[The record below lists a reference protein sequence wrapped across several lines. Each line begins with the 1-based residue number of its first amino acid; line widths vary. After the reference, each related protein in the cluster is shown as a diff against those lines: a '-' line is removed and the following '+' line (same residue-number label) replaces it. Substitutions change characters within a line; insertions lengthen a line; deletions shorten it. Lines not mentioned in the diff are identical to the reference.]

1 MESKAFHICP
11 FCQSPSPVSVS
22 RCVRC
27 DRSLAGLP
35 LPVYGSDVDATPMR
49 TAPGDL
55 VDLPLRDGAEETPRR
70 EAVPTRV
77 EPPVAKLTATRRVP
91 ERRRGSRLGMMAV
104 GAAIVGAA
112 VVGGWLVRAQDH
124 GERETPAV
132 TVPAAVPPATIAS
145 TPAPV
150 VLASAPASAPAPAS
164 SARVRPV
171 PRPASVAPA
180 VAPASPA
187 APAPWPVRRTA
198 SRDAAPARAAT
209 PVPVPDSEPRVTTVH
224 PDVAA
229 APVDVERA
237 RDDEESEEPPPP
249 PDVRVRPGLRA
260 RLDRAL
266 EHRDAVAERVRDLR
280 ARTNVPVI
288 RDVDEYQRLQQEL
301 AAAMDELDQA
311 DAQVRRL
318 QRALRRE

>member
-27 DRSLAGLP
+27 DRSLEGLP

-55 VDLPLRDGAEETPRR
+55 VDLPLRDGAVETPRR
-70 EAVPTRV
+70 EAVLARR
-77 EPPVAKLTATRRVP
+77 EPPVATPVATRR
-91 ERRRGSRLGMMAV
+91 RRRSRLGMMAV

-112 VVGGWLVRAQDH
+112 VVGGWLVRAQDR
-124 GERETPAV
+124 GEPEPPAV
-132 TVPAAVPPATIAS
+132 TVPAAVPPATIAP

-150 VLASAPASAPAPAS
+150 ALPSARATVPAT

-171 PRPASVAPA
+171 SSPASVAPA
-180 VAPASPA
+180 KAPA
-187 APAPWPVRRTA
+187 APAPWTVRRAA
-198 SRDAAPARAAT
+198 SRDEPARGATPAPA
-209 PVPVPDSEPRVTTVH
+209 PDAEPQVTTVH

-229 APVDVERA
+229 APIDVERA
-237 RDDEESEEPPPP
+237 RDEDEQEPPEPP
-249 PDVRVRPGLRA
+249 GVRVRPALRA

-266 EHRDAVAERVRDLR
+266 ENRDAVAERVRDLR
-280 ARTNVPVI
+280 ARANVPVI
-288 RDVDEYQRLQQEL
+288 RDVDEYQGLQQEL
-301 AAAMDELDQA
+301 AAALDELDRA

-318 QRALRRE
+318 QRGLRRE

>member
-27 DRSLAGLP
+27 DRSLEGLP

-55 VDLPLRDGAEETPRR
+55 VDLPLRDGAVETPRR
-70 EAVPTRV
+70 
-77 EPPVAKLTATRRVP
+77 RR
-91 ERRRGSRLGMMAV
+91 SRLGMMAV

-112 VVGGWLVRAQDH
+112 VVGGWLVRAQDR
-124 GERETPAV
+124 GEPEPPAV
-132 TVPAAVPPATIAS
+132 TVPAAVPPATIAP

-150 VLASAPASAPAPAS
+150 ALPSARATAPAT

-171 PRPASVAPA
+171 SSPASVAPA
-180 VAPASPA
+180 KAPA
-187 APAPWPVRRTA
+187 APAPWTVRRAA
-198 SRDAAPARAAT
+198 SRDEPARGATPAPA
-209 PVPVPDSEPRVTTVH
+209 PDAEPQVTTVH

-229 APVDVERA
+229 APIDVERA
-237 RDDEESEEPPPP
+237 RDEDEQEPPEPP
-249 PDVRVRPGLRA
+249 GVRVRPALRA

-266 EHRDAVAERVRDLR
+266 ENRDAVAERVRDLR
-280 ARTNVPVI
+280 ARANVPVI
-288 RDVDEYQRLQQEL
+288 RDVDEYQGLQQEL
-301 AAAMDELDQA
+301 AAALDELDRA

-318 QRALRRE
+318 QRGLRRE